1 MRQRFIVKSRKR
13 RNNLFPFLIL
23 HWVTGVAKSITVRPR
38 FVKNHEIKVLLFFHG
53 SLLYLHFRRMRPSQ
67 LASAGVNFLGGTTPS
82 HFEGIRVQPWDS
94 LVCRV
99 SVSQRS
105 YIVRIAA
112 DNLKRGKTK
121 SKTLTL
127 PENYSQA
134 FSTVLDQQGSC
145 RMLMSVF
152 KKYFFN

>member
-13 RNNLFPFLIL
+13 RNNFFPFLIL
-23 HWVTGVAKSITVRPR
+23 HWVIGVAKSITVRPR

-53 SLLYLHFRRMRPSQ
+53 SLLYLHFTRMRPS
-67 LASAGVNFLGGTTPS
+67 LASAGVNFLGGATPS

-112 DNLKRGKTK
+112 DKKGKH
-121 SKTLTL
+121 
-127 PENYSQA
+127 
-134 FSTVLDQQGSC
+134 
-145 RMLMSVF
+145 
-152 KKYFFN
+152 